1 MYSDLEERERREP
14 CQDWQVRVAWE
25 RVLVEW
31 ETRYTFSP
39 ANLVHTGREVILHL
53 DWIGTRT

>member
-1 MYSDLEERERREP
+1 MEERERREP

-53 DWIGTRT
+53 DWIGTRI